1 MAELNE
7 KEVKKA
13 AKPKKPKK
21 PNIFKRLFK
30 YLRECRSE
38 MKKVTWLSRK
48 ETVKSSIIVIV
59 VTAALCAVI
68 GILDTALEMGLL
80 VGLSNLLKLLSNY
93 IY

>member
-7 KEVKKA
+7 KEVKQPA

-30 YLRECRSE
+30 FLRECRSE

-48 ETVKSSIIVIV
+48 ETVKSSLIVIIVTV
-59 VTAALCAVI
+59 ALCAVI
-68 GILDTALEMGLL
+68 GLLDTSMELGLI
-80 VGLSNLLKLLSNY
+80 GLRGVTGFMR
-93 IY
+93 

>member
-7 KEVKKA
+7 KDVKKA

-48 ETVKSSIIVIV
+48 ETVKSSIIVVV
-59 VTAALCAVI
+59 VTVALCAVI
-68 GILDTALEMGLL
+68 GLLDTVLELGVIGLRDLSGALGW
-80 VGLSNLLKLLSNY
+80 K
-93 IY
+93 